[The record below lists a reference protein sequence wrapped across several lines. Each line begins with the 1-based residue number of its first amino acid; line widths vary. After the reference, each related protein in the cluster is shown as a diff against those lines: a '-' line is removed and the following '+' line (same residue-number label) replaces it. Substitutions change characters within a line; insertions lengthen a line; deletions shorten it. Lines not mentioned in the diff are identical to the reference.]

1 MVTIRDNIGLADA
14 ATSTQTGTVGEP
26 SAAASWSG
34 MFITGNWYASRSSD
48 AGRTWTFVDPFTSF
62 PADRGEFC
70 CDQLVLWEP
79 KRKFWVWLLQY
90 SQLGGTNIFRVAV
103 SPDAAPGSW
112 HTWEVTPADVNPTW
126 KSWFD
131 YPDMAVSDDHLYIS
145 FNQYSTSDAWLRAS
159 VFRYSLDELDGLAR
173 GRTGPLTREQWTTTQ
188 HGSLRFVVGAG
199 DTMWWASNDIDAGA
213 LHVFAW
219 PDASAAVESWV
230 VRVGA
235 WNGDDYT
242 APGPANAAW
251 LNRCDDRVTGGWRTA
266 GAGGARL
273 GWLWS
278 SGRTANRPMPFIRA
292 VTIDESSLRVVAE
305 PDVWSPTIAWAVP
318 GRGVEPS
325 RPRRSECVLRERHA
339 ASDAR
344 RRHPRHR
351 RPVVV
356 DEADRG
362 VHAQP
367 TAGQVGRLRHR
378 QAAPAPPDFT
388 RRNGVHHAG
397 RPGPAQRRTARR
409 HLRSLNGTAAT
420 VVRYASSPAPR
431 AARRAAR
438 PARGRRSWPA
448 RRPAR

>member
-34 MFITGNWYASRSSD
+34 MFITGNWYASRSAD

-173 GRTGPLTREQWTTTQ
+173 GQTGPLTREQWTTTQ

-305 PDVWSPTIAWAVP
+305 PDVWSPTIAWAYP
-318 GRGVEPS
+318 AAGSSRRGRVGLSAFFGSATQHPTHAVGILATDGLSWSTKRTAASTHSPLQGKWGDYVTVKPHPRRPTSLVATGFTMQGGQDRRNVEP
-325 RPRRSECVLRERHA
+325 R
-339 ASDAR
+339 
-344 RRHPRHR
+344 
-351 RPVVV
+351 VV
-356 DEADRG
+356 
-362 VHAQP
+362 
-367 TAGQVGRLRHR
+367 TF
-378 QAAPAPPDFT
+378 AP
-388 RRNGVHHAG
+388 
-397 RPGPAQRRTARR
+397 
-409 HLRSLNGTAAT
+409 
-420 VVRYASSPAPR
+420 
-431 AARRAAR
+431 
-438 PARGRRSWPA
+438 
-448 RRPAR
+448 

>member
-34 MFITGNWYASRSSD
+34 MFITGNWYASRSAD

-173 GRTGPLTREQWTTTQ
+173 GRTGPLTREQWTTTATRLAA
-188 HGSLRFVVGAG
+188 LR
-199 DTMWWASNDIDAGA
+199 
-213 LHVFAW
+213 
-219 PDASAAVESWV
+219 
-230 VRVGA
+230 
-235 WNGDDYT
+235 
-242 APGPANAAW
+242 
-251 LNRCDDRVTGGWRTA
+251 
-266 GAGGARL
+266 
-273 GWLWS
+273 
-278 SGRTANRPMPFIRA
+278 
-292 VTIDESSLRVVAE
+292 
-305 PDVWSPTIAWAVP
+305 
-318 GRGVEPS
+318 
-325 RPRRSECVLRERHA
+325 RR
-339 ASDAR
+339 R
-344 RRHPRHR
+344 RRHDVVGVERHR
-351 RPVVV
+351 RGGAARV
-356 DEADRG
+356 
-362 VHAQP
+362 
-367 TAGQVGRLRHR
+367 RL
-378 QAAPAPPDFT
+378 
-388 RRNGVHHAG
+388 AG
-397 RPGPAQRRTARR
+397 RQRRGASRGSSGSARGTATTTPHPDQRMRPGSIAATIVSPAAGERRGRAARASAGCGAPDARRTARC
-409 HLRSLNGTAAT
+409 RS
-420 VVRYASSPAPR
+420 S
-431 AARRAAR
+431 AR
-438 PARGRRSWPA
+438 
-448 RRPAR
+448 